1 MLQPFSMHRET
12 AMAAVVA
19 FVSQKGGPGKSTLAR
34 ALAREGA
41 ASGLKVKLADLDLQ
55 QGTSLDW
62 SRTRLQFGIEP
73 SISVEAFSTA
83 AKALAVADQYD
94 LLVID
99 GPARASAGTLEIAKA
114 SDLIIQPSGAS
125 LDDLRPAVKL
135 FHELVK
141 AGIPLE
147 RLAIALNHVATD
159 AEEADARAYVGQAG
173 YAVLAGC
180 LVERPLYRQAQN
192 GGFAVTEAKHARL
205 RERAD
210 VLIQSIVN
218 RIAA

>member
-1 MLQPFSMHRET
+1 M
-12 AMAAVVA
+12 
-19 FVSQKGGPGKSTLAR
+19 
-34 ALAREGA
+34 
-41 ASGLKVKLADLDLQ
+41 
-55 QGTSLDW
+55 
-62 SRTRLQFGIEP
+62 
-73 SISVEAFSTA
+73 
-83 AKALAVADQYD
+83 
-94 LLVID
+94 
-99 GPARASAGTLEIAKA
+99 
-114 SDLIIQPSGAS
+114 
-125 LDDLRPAVKL
+125 KL

-141 AGIPLE
+141 AGIPVE

-159 AEEADARAYVGQAG
+159 AEVADARAYVEQAG

-192 GGFAVTEAKHARL
+192 AGLAVTEAKHARL

>member
-1 MLQPFSMHRET
+1 M
-12 AMAAVVA
+12 AVVA

-34 ALAREGA
+34 ALAREA
-41 ASGLKVKLADLDLQ
+41 AAGGLTVKLADLDLQ
-55 QGTSLDW
+55 QSTSVEW
-62 SRTRLQFGIEP
+62 NRTRLAAGIEP
-73 SISVEAFSTA
+73 SISVEAFATA
-83 AKALAVADQYD
+83 AKALASADKFD

-114 SDLIIQPSGAS
+114 ADLVVQPSGPS
-125 LDDLRPAVKL
+125 LDDLRPAVKT

-141 AGIPLE
+141 AGIPVD
-147 RLAIALNHVATD
+147 RLVIALNHVATD
-159 AEEADARAYVGQAG
+159 AEESDARAYIKQAG
-173 YAVLAGC
+173 YTVLDGC

-192 GGFAVTEAKHARL
+192 VGYAVTEAKHARL

-218 RIAA
+218 RIQS